1 MRSMEPVSGR
11 HRRNFNVR
19 GAGVVGSAMAIVVV
33 IAGSYYGYQQLS
45 DNKCS
50 GSVRLTVAAAPEIA
64 PAIDQ
69 TAQRWV
75 KNGANVNGTC
85 VAVTVN
91 SVNPATMASAIAAE
105 HKVTLT
111 GLGSAPQSVKVP
123 DVWVSDSSTWLLRLK
138 SEAPGFTPTDDKP
151 LAHSPV

>member
-1 MRSMEPVSGR
+1 MWRSGSAMRSIERVSGR

-45 DNKCS
+45 ANNCN
-50 GSVRLTVAAAPEIA
+50 GSVRLNGAAATEIA
-64 PAIDQ
+64 PAIDR

-75 KNGANVNGTC
+75 KDGANVNGVC

-91 SVNPATMASAIAAE
+91 PVQPALMASAVAGE
-105 HKVTLT
+105 HKVTL
-111 GLGSAPQSVKVP
+111 
-123 DVWVSDSSTWLLRLK
+123 
-138 SEAPGFTPTDDKP
+138 
-151 LAHSPV
+151 